1 MQFSVK
7 VTDYQKNLMLNICD
21 IDLLGKNIIQEEL
34 NMTISKSY
42 YGEKIIDHEEAESL
56 LKSASIINMVG
67 KETISLSLKL
77 GVGSENGVKKIGGVP
92 FLIVFK
98 MWLHARYF
106 WFYVVLTM
114 FSKIK
119 KKSIL
124 SSKGQLT

>member
-7 VTDYQKNLMLNICD
+7 VTDYQKNLMVNICD

-42 YGEKIIDHEEAESL
+42 YGEKIVDHEEAENL

-98 MWLHARYF
+98 M
-106 WFYVVLTM
+106 
-114 FSKIK
+114 
-119 KKSIL
+119 
-124 SSKGQLT
+124 

>member
-1 MQFSVK
+1 
-7 VTDYQKNLMLNICD
+7 MLNICD

-98 MWLHARYF
+98 M
-106 WFYVVLTM
+106 
-114 FSKIK
+114 
-119 KKSIL
+119 
-124 SSKGQLT
+124 